1 VRDAEALPASG
12 AKKKPLRRS
21 TGQRRRSGD

>member
-1 VRDAEALPASG
+1 VRDSEAVPASG

-21 TGQRRRSGD
+21 PGQRRHSGD